1 MLLLSCEKI
10 KQNRKERMLVGIDSV
25 VVVAMNSVYQLLHAG
40 YEGPLR
46 IINVFVVFLGDQ
58 ESWLETW
65 VGYENQS

>member
-1 MLLLSCEKI
+1 
-10 KQNRKERMLVGIDSV
+10 MLVGIDSV